1 MELDAGRQGL
11 MDPIGRF
18 GRLKPMAQFARLSP
32 ATILIVESE
41 ALVRLELAGRLED
54 ADLMVL
60 TASNADAAIILL
72 DSHPEI
78 ELMVTDIRMSGDMDG
93 LRLAHHV
100 RDRWPPVKIIVT
112 SGMGDIGSTDLPRG
126 SLFLR
131 KPFSPASLSLAL
143 ARMMADGAPAF
154 QAS

>member
-1 MELDAGRQGL
+1 MA
-11 MDPIGRF
+11 
-18 GRLKPMAQFARLSP
+18 MAQFARLSP

-41 ALVRLELAGRLED
+41 VVVRMELADRLRGTG
-54 ADLMVL
+54 LTVL
-60 TASNADAAIILL
+60 TASDADGAIILL

-112 SGMGDIGSTDLPRG
+112 SGNGNIRAADLPRG
-126 SLFLR
+126 AIFLS
-131 KPFSPASLSLAL
+131 KPVSPASLSMAL
-143 ARMMADGAPAF
+143 ARMTGDGAPNF
-154 QAS
+154 LAS